1 MRLIL
6 SNIERS
12 AHIHLTILTT
22 QHSSISQPFDIA
34 QTHWNLLEK
43 DHFVRC
49 SNERVKTHKRHIT
62 DDHFEIKLIARL
74 LNQIYVVQSPI
85 LPLRYDDA
93 PPDEYEYSQP
103 PTDTDGARPSA
114 PQFPEHLH
122 LLLTRS

>member
-49 SNERVKTHKRHIT
+49 SNECMFKSFVDSFLMKLKSKEEAEKVRLQEEEQWEARRKAQELWAKKRRKNL
-62 DDHFEIKLIARL
+62 KL
-74 LNQIYVVQSPI
+74 N
-85 LPLRYDDA
+85 
-93 PPDEYEYSQP
+93 
-103 PTDTDGARPSA
+103 
-114 PQFPEHLH
+114 
-122 LLLTRS
+122 